1 MKVKFQVPA
10 SLADIPLKDYIAY
23 QKILEANKGAEDS
36 EFVAMKMVSIFCN
49 VSYDELQKLSLT
61 QYDVVVQMLQDV
73 FGEKPTF
80 RNKIKIGDTEFGFI
94 PKLDDISLGEYVDLE
109 NYMKS
114 PTTYHKA
121 MAVLYRPITLKVK
134 ETYLIEE
141 YEGSDKYAEFFLDCD
156 LQTTLGAML
165 FFLEFR
171 KRIVEQYEDLFSG
184 GIEDNEYGE
193 RAQFGQR
200 WGWYQSINHLADGS
214 VTRIDEVTKLALHKC
229 LLKLMFDKQK
239 TEIESNE
246 LKRKQRQ

>member
-23 QKILEANKGAEDS
+23 QKILEANKGSEDS
-36 EFVAMKMVSIFCN
+36 EFVAMKMVSVFCN

-156 LQTTLGAML
+156 LQSTLGAML
-165 FFLEFR
+165 FFWNLGRELLNSMKTYLVEESKTMNMESAHNLDSDGVGINQLIISQMEASLELM
-171 KRIVEQYEDLFSG
+171 KSQ
-184 GIEDNEYGE
+184 N
-193 RAQFGQR
+193 
-200 WGWYQSINHLADGS
+200 WHSIN
-214 VTRIDEVTKLALHKC
+214 VC
-229 LLKLMFDKQK
+229 L
-239 TEIESNE
+239 N
-246 LKRKQRQ
+246 

>member
-121 MAVLYRPITLKVK
+121 MAVLYRPVTLKVK
-134 ETYLIEE
+134 ETYLIED

-156 LQTTLGAML
+156 LETALGAML
-165 FFLEFR
+165 FFWNLGSELLGSMKDSFREELTTTNTESDHNLDNDGDGINQSFISQMETSLELM
-171 KRIVEQYEDLFSG
+171 KSQSWI
-184 GIEDNEYGE
+184 
-193 RAQFGQR
+193 
-200 WGWYQSINHLADGS
+200 SIN
-214 VTRIDEVTKLALHKC
+214 VC
-229 LLKLMFDKQK
+229 L
-239 TEIESNE
+239 N
-246 LKRKQRQ
+246 